1 MFGGG
6 DVLSE
11 EAQKYIN
18 RKGINEGRIVLHSDL
33 NNFFASVECL
43 KSRFLK
49 SYPVAVCGSVEERHG
64 IVLAKNNIAKA
75 YGIKT
80 GQVIWQAKQKCPNL
94 IVLEPNYEDYLKYSD
109 IVRKIYSSFSDR
121 VEPFGMDEAWLEL
134 TGINGVKTLEDGA
147 KKANELRKCV
157 YEETGLTVSVGV
169 SDNKTFSKL
178 ASDYKKP
185 DAVTVLGPD
194 EYVDKISGLS
204 LGEMI
209 FAGRSTQKRLK
220 SFDIETIRDIAYKDK
235 YFFRSVLGKNGVF
248 LYYNACGYDTS
259 PVVPSDAPDII
270 KSIGNSATPPR
281 DLTSYEDIKLMLHA
295 LCDKVCTRLRKI
307 KMRATVLQIH
317 VRDTKLN
324 TCERQCRIQATDNE
338 IDFTNAA
345 VALYFQNFGEYI
357 NLRSIGV
364 RAMGLIKINDTY
376 QCMLFGADDIKEIK
390 MTMIDNTV
398 DAIRE
403 KFGKGVIKRGVLHTD
418 KSLYSPI
425 YSGKH
430 LIQPFKSH

>member
-1 MFGGG
+1 MFGGVG
-6 DVLSE
+6 VLSQ
-11 EAQKYIN
+11 EAQNYIN
-18 RKGINEGRIVLHSDL
+18 KKGINQGRIVLHSDL

-43 KSRFLK
+43 KYRSLK
-49 SYPVAVCGSVEERHG
+49 LYPVAVCGSIEERHG
-64 IVLAKNNIAKA
+64 IVLAKNNIAKS

-80 GQVIWQAKQKCPNL
+80 GQVIWQAKQKCPEL
-94 IVLEPNYEDYLKYSD
+94 IVLEPNYEEYLKYSEK
-109 IVRKIYSSFSDR
+109 VREIYSSFSDR

-134 TGINGVKTLEDGA
+134 TGTQGVRTLDDGV
-147 KKANELRKCV
+147 KKANEIRKRI
-157 YEETGLTVSVGV
+157 YEETGLTVSIGV

-178 ASDYKKP
+178 ASDFKKP
-185 DAVTVLGPD
+185 DAVTLFGPD
-194 EYVDKISGLS
+194 EYVDTISKLF

-220 SFDIETIRDIAYKDK
+220 TFAVETIGDVALKDSM
-235 YFFRSVLGKNGVF
+235 FFYSVLGKNGVS

-259 PVVPSDAPDII
+259 PIISSDAPDII

-281 DLTSYEDIKLMLHA
+281 DLVSYEDIKLILHA
-295 LCDKVCTRLRKI
+295 LCDKVCSRLRKLQ
-307 KMRATVLQIH
+307 MRATALQIH

-324 TCERQCRIQATDNE
+324 VSERQCKIQATDNE
-338 IDFTNAA
+338 IDFTNTA
-345 VALYFQNFGEYI
+345 VALYFQNFGEFI

-364 RAMGLIKINDTY
+364 RALGLIKNSDIY
-376 QCMLFGADDIKEIK
+376 QSSFFGADDFKEKK
-390 MTMIDNTV
+390 MSIIDNTV
-398 DAIRE
+398 DELRDR
-403 KFGKGVIKRGVLHTD
+403 FGRGIIKRGVLHTD